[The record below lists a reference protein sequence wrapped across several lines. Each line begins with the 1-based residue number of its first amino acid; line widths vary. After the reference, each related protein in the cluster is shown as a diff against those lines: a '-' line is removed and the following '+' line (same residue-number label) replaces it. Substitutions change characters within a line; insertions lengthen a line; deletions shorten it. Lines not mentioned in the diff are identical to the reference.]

1 MKKIIDLAVRGMS
14 CASCVNRVEKA
25 ILKEHG
31 VLSAS
36 VNLAT
41 ERARVELN
49 DELTEASRIIDLVS
63 KAGYGAELIEETKNL
78 TLTSKSP
85 SLWPLVISITLSL
98 PLILPMIL
106 MMFGTHYMLPP
117 LYQLI
122 LSAPIQFF
130 VGARFYKSAWSAI
143 KNKSGNMDL
152 LVSIGTSAAFGLSLF
167 NLLKHKPDL
176 YFESSSMVITLVLL
190 GKFLEAKAKGQ
201 TLEAIKSLQKLRPQI
216 ARVER
221 NNVVQEVPIEDVKLS
236 EKVFVKPGEYLPI
249 DGIIIS
255 GQSHIDES
263 LVTGESLPVEK
274 KEGNHVIGG
283 SLNGEGFLQIRVS
296 AIGSET
302 VLSKIITQVENAQA
316 NKAPIQEIVD
326 HVSAYFVPAVILIAL
341 ITLIATGVSSG
352 NWGQAIINSVSVL
365 VIACPCALGLAT
377 PTSIMVGTG
386 IAAKSGILIQ
396 DAKALELAHS
406 ISTVAFDK
414 TGTLTEGKP
423 SVSKIEA
430 IEINHDELLKIIAT
444 LQTGSEHPL
453 SKAILKEATK
463 RGIVAYPLF
472 NFKNLPGQGIE
483 GEVNGV
489 KYFFGQNKTE
499 IKDNL
504 EGETVSSLVNLNT
517 NKIQGIVRFKDSL
530 KETASEAVQELK
542 KLGIKTILLTGDN
555 YQSAKLV
562 ANLLGIDEF
571 RAEILPHQK
580 SQIINELKIKGEM
593 VAMVGDG
600 INDAPA
606 LAAADIGIAMSTG
619 TDVAINTAGI
629 TLMRGN
635 PLLIPEAISISRRT
649 YKKIKENLFWAFIYN
664 IIGIPLAALGYL
676 TPVIAGSAMAI
687 SSVSVVANSLLL
699 KRGRSTRP
707 Q

>member
-1 MKKIIDLAVRGMS
+1 MS

-41 ERARVELN
+41 ERARVEL
-49 DELTEASRIIDLVS
+49 DAELTDASRIIDLIS
-63 KAGYGAELIEETKNL
+63 KAGYGAELIEETQNL
-78 TLTSKSP
+78 TITSKTP
-85 SLWPLVISITLSL
+85 SIWPLVISMTLSL

-106 MMFGTHYMLPP
+106 MIFGTHFMLPP
-117 LYQLI
+117 LVQLI
-122 LSAPIQFF
+122 LSTPIQFF

-326 HVSAYFVPAVILIAL
+326 QVSAYFVPAVILIAL
-341 ITLIATGVSSG
+341 ITLITTGVSSG

-430 IEINHDELLKIIAT
+430 IEIDHDELLKIISS

-453 SKAILKEATK
+453 SKAILTEAAA
-463 RGIVAYPLF
+463 RGIVPYPLL
-472 NFKNLPGQGIE
+472 NFKNLPGLGIE
-483 GEVNGV
+483 GEVNGA

-504 EGETVSSLVNLNT
+504 EGETASSLVNLNT
-517 NKIQGIVRFKDSL
+517 NKIQGIVRFKDSV
-530 KETASEAVQELK
+530 KETAFEAVKELK

-555 YQSAKLV
+555 SRSAKIV
-562 ANLLGIDEF
+562 ANVLGIDEF

-580 SQIINELKIKGEM
+580 SQIINGLKVKGEM

-629 TLMRGN
+629 TLMRGD
-635 PLLIPEAISISRRT
+635 PLLISEAISISRRT

-699 KRGRSTRP
+699 KRGRARRP